1 MKKIAIL
8 LVLMFIV
15 PTITVFGQGGTDK
28 QIDQNSILD
37 SLTTIDPNIKKWFPR
52 WNICEPDLQVQI
64 YNTFLYK
71 GFDAKELNQSD
82 IQILAAP
89 KSSPYEAY
97 QLLSIS
103 CGKVEI
109 NAVQIDSWMTDLL
122 VGFLAGDM
130 HYTGNLRGYP
140 FEDEIPKRDYCYV
153 EIPAKTPLSA
163 TQAEAIIDYMNP
175 TNASHVFTLS
185 LFEQAIKIGS
195 TGFWLRSAAG
205 NDDVGFPFWYS
216 GQSNITLQRPL
227 LENKDDESR
236 DRIPNLLNV
245 FLGVGYRH
253 KSGLANDNSIM
264 SWVPN
269 RTLNSFNGGYLS
281 GGFDYHL
288 PMMPELGVTV
298 SASIPLTKL
307 SAYNFEEGSYGGY
320 DATEA
325 VEFTPNPNGE
335 ADLTEAFYTK
345 SHPIGQIAPILMK
358 SGRISAFYHL
368 WLNKRNPENYFRFD
382 FGYSY
387 ATVQET
393 GLFEQR
399 FANEPGDP
407 VVYNLSP
414 GNDGRFT
421 GLKTWTAETTSDWLF
436 LRVEYRNQAV
446 YPFGASAQLSNGI
459 FLGKLWIPL
468 FGSWFYLEAKY
479 STPIHD
485 LRPYEIKNYFVISPV
500 IKISI

>member
-1 MKKIAIL
+1 
-8 LVLMFIV
+8 MFLV
-15 PTITVFGQGGTDK
+15 PTITVWGQTASTEK
-28 QIDQNSILD
+28 VIDQKSILD

-52 WNICEPDLQVQI
+52 WKICEPDLQVQI

-71 GFDAKELNQSD
+71 GFDAKDLNQSE
-82 IQILAAP
+82 IQVLAAP
-89 KSSPYEAY
+89 KSTAYEAY
-97 QLLSIS
+97 QLLAIS

-122 VGFLAGDM
+122 IGFLSGDM

-140 FEDEIPKRDYCYV
+140 FDNEPPKRDYCYV

-185 LFEQAIKIGS
+185 LFEQAVKIGS
-195 TGFWLRSAAG
+195 TGFWLRATSG
-205 NDDVGFPFWYS
+205 NDDIGFPFWYS
-216 GQSNITLQRPL
+216 GQSNLTLQRPL
-227 LENKDDESR
+227 LVNKNDESR
-236 DRIPNLLNV
+236 DRIPFLLNV
-245 FLGVGYRH
+245 YLGAGYRH
-253 KSGLANDNSIM
+253 KSGLSNDNSLM

-269 RTLNSFNGGYLS
+269 RTLNSFGGGYLS
-281 GGFDYHL
+281 GGLDFHIPQL
-288 PMMPELGVTV
+288 PELGLSV
-298 SASIPLTKL
+298 SGSIPLKKL
-307 SAYNFEEGSYGGY
+307 TTISFEEGAYGGY
-320 DATEA
+320 DATDA
-325 VEFTPNPNGE
+325 VEFTPNPYGTPGLKE
-335 ADLTEAFYTK
+335 DFYTK
-345 SHPIGQIAPILMK
+345 TNPNGKISPVLMK

-387 ATVQET
+387 SDVQET
-393 GLFEQR
+393 GYFEQKYDTM
-399 FANEPGDP
+399 PGHAI
-407 VVYNLSP
+407 VYSISN
-414 GNDGRFT
+414 GKDGRFT
-421 GLKTWTAETTSDWLF
+421 GLKDWTPTNTIDWLY

-446 YPFGASAQLSNGI
+446 YPFGASAQLSNGM
-459 FLGKLWIPL
+459 FLGKLWLPL

-485 LRPYEIKNYFVISPV
+485 RRPYEIPNYFIISPV

>member
-15 PTITVFGQGGTDK
+15 PTITVWGQGVTDK
-28 QIDQNSILD
+28 VIDQKSILD

-52 WNICEPDLQVQI
+52 WNVCEPDLQVQI
-64 YNTFLYK
+64 YSTFLYK
-71 GFDAKELNQSD
+71 GFEAKDLNQSE

-89 KSSPYEAY
+89 KSSAYEAY
-97 QLLSIS
+97 QILSIS
-103 CGKVEI
+103 CGSVEI
-109 NAVQIDSWMTDLL
+109 NAVQIDSWMTELL
-122 VGFLAGDM
+122 VGFLSGDM
-130 HYTGNLRGYP
+130 HYTGALRGYP
-140 FEDEIPKRDYCYV
+140 FEDETPKRDYCYV

-195 TGFWLRSAAG
+195 TGFWLRSSAG

-216 GQSNITLQRPL
+216 GQNNITLQRPL

-245 FLGVGYRH
+245 YLGVAYRH
-253 KSGLANDNSIM
+253 KSGLTNDNSLM

-288 PMMPELGVTV
+288 PMKPELGIAV
-298 SASIPLTKL
+298 SGSMPLTKL
-307 SAYNFEEGSYGGY
+307 RTYNFEEGAYGGY
-320 DATEA
+320 AATDA
-325 VEFTPNPNGE
+325 VEFTPVVRSGLKE
-335 ADLTEAFYTK
+335 DFYTTVNPDGK
-345 SHPIGQIAPILMK
+345 IAPVLMK

-387 ATVQET
+387 SNVQET
-393 GLFEQR
+393 GVFEQR
-399 FANEPGDP
+399 FDSLPGNP
-407 VVYNLSP
+407 IIYNLSP
-414 GNDGRFT
+414 GDDGRFT
-421 GLKTWTAETTSDWLF
+421 GLKNWVPETTTDWLY
-436 LRVEYRNQAV
+436 LKVEYRNQAV

-485 LRPYEIKNYFVISPV
+485 LRPYEIRNYFVISPV

>member
-8 LVLMFIV
+8 LVLMFLV
-15 PTITVFGQGGTDK
+15 PTITVWGQGVTDK
-28 QIDQNSILD
+28 PVDQKSILD

-52 WNICEPDLQVQI
+52 WNVCEPDLQVQI

-71 GFDAKELNQSD
+71 GYSEKELNQSD

-97 QLLSIS
+97 QMLSIS
-103 CGKVEI
+103 CGSVEI
-109 NAVQIDSWMTDLL
+109 NTVQIDSWMTDLL
-122 VGFLAGDM
+122 IGYLSGDM
-130 HYTGNLRGYP
+130 HYTGSLKGYP
-140 FEDEIPKRDYCYV
+140 FEDETPKRDYCYV
-153 EIPAKTPLSA
+153 EVPPKTPLSA

-195 TGFWLRSAAG
+195 TGFWLRAAAG

-227 LENKDDESR
+227 LENRDDESR

-245 FLGVGYRH
+245 YLGFGYRH
-253 KSGLANDNSIM
+253 KSGMSNDNSIM

-269 RTLNSFNGGYLS
+269 RTLNSYNGGYLS
-281 GGFDYHL
+281 GGFDFHL

-298 SASIPLTKL
+298 SAAIPLTKL
-307 SAYNFEEGSYGGY
+307 NTYSFEEGTYAGY
-320 DATEA
+320 EATEA
-325 VEFTPNPNGE
+325 VEFTPNPYGQAGVNE
-335 ADLTEAFYTK
+335 EFYTDIN
-345 SHPIGQIAPILMK
+345 PNGLIAPILMK
-358 SGRISAFYHL
+358 SGRISGFYHL

-387 ATVQET
+387 AEVQET
-393 GLFEQR
+393 GVFLQKYDTVV
-399 FANEPGDP
+399 GDARVP
-407 VVYNLSP
+407 NLSP

-421 GLKTWTAETTSDWLF
+421 GLKTWGAETSADWLF

-446 YPFGASAQLSNGI
+446 YPFGASAQLSNGL

-479 STPIHD
+479 STPIHEQ
-485 LRPYEIKNYFVISPV
+485 RPYEIKNYFVISPV